1 MAEENKPF
9 PSFLP
14 KPEQNDFSF
23 FVTKEG
29 QVPSFT
35 EYLDKVIP
43 KVVDPAIKDARV
55 KSQKAALDRSM
66 QDIATRAKEKQATP
80 QEIDIYNHYV
90 EKEKEFQRNILRQF
104 EDADDLRMPLI
115 KQVNSLYDQMQPL
128 KTNAWGGM
136 NPADYQKYFDKEAT
150 QYRSIYDP
158 ATKKTTFVAEK
169 PDFTRDYNE
178 GKESYFKNIY
188 DELNNVE
195 DYYEKQN
202 YDALYKLADYI
213 QGPMAK
219 GKSGIPY
226 SGSAFYN
233 NKSLLPAQELANK
246 VRAIANSLYFK
257 TKNPNVPL
265 SNIVAYPKEFINSF
279 GKDMLAKEPGSA
291 LYGKGQREEFE
302 TADPENANA
311 QRINFSADLLGLKA
325 IKDIVDRDKT
335 QKLAALARAAS
346 FNDSNPLNK
355 INLEPLLK
363 ELEESDRLESEIN
376 KVDFRDYL
384 KKNYAEAFKEL
395 ELKEQK
401 QKIWDIGYNPENLN
415 IISPTNLASNILDDV
430 FNTEEFGK
438 LAARLDLS
446 VEGGFKQL
454 SNDLI
459 FPIKSAISAGSI
471 FTPEYV
477 MTNTLDKF
485 DDIGYNIG
493 INEKGEPVS
502 SGKFRWKDQDG
513 ETHYNGWAAIET
525 GIPVGAQMAIS
536 MLVTKTMTPALT
548 RVVGSLAP
556 NVATFGSVFLTS
568 YPKIYLEEYNNF
580 KDSSDAASVATMRSA
595 VEALTE
601 SIIPN
606 APDLLTSGTRS
617 LIKGVTTSYE
627 RELAGA
633 LSNTV
638 RGLFPGMTNKAVRR
652 ILDSRIAKRAVGI
665 TKDIAQ
671 EAIVEEELALVGN
684 HFVDQYAVGLNPEY
698 VTQNDLTV
706 DNIIDT
712 GVEAIAGMALT
723 AFAMGGGTKRADNFN
738 KAIYRWKIANNPDHY
753 ISYLTNQLDANKI
766 TQEEYLQKVGQIRK
780 YEAELK
786 TLPININSVRD
797 MKTLLQDK
805 DAQAVYFSNILE
817 KQKLLNYV
825 PTEEEKEEY
834 TKQLEEVDRQLYK
847 TEQAAGLYENLTT
860 EEKNKIVADNYERK
874 RKDILESED
883 LSPALL
889 DHLIEH
895 YKKDQKQNPKVFA
908 FPLTAHITSL
918 EKAREATADN
928 FFKFIVNNNQ
938 GLTFEQLDYKIGL
951 LSQNAKLY
959 NETQVATMKGILGV
973 SLLSTAG
980 PIFAIEDENQFIE
993 ALARNYVTV
1002 DKNKRPL
1009 VSNGRPLL
1017 HQIREG
1023 YIQDTLFSKFV
1034 KGLEGQER
1042 EDKLTDLKEQFF
1054 ERVAELKAMTDANQ
1068 PFPPAET
1075 AETVSPE
1082 QVPSMIEEAFTA
1094 YQEELSQIE
1103 GDAEEQAAARSEIKA
1118 KFVNTSLGIIRDN
1131 FTSLDDLFNRME
1143 DFFKKVSPETA
1154 AESLQKFKEDFNKGT
1169 ISRSLYRVMGKG
1181 VPADFI
1187 QELKTRLSGLKAEP
1201 SKEGEAAPTVEEEKQ
1216 EEQQEEQEETKTS
1229 ATGVVIASDKQ
1240 FASTGEK
1247 IAAIEEEIKALTA
1260 EMDVEKERLAFLD
1273 TLLEEEKAI
1282 MRESVQ
1288 AAEKEL
1294 KEFSKIT
1301 APKGSKRSENIANR
1315 RSQLEQE
1322 VRSHFTKLQSII
1334 DSIREVENNLKRISE
1349 LKRNL
1354 QNKSNYYK
1362 SLVASGQ
1369 ATIPDIWEKIY
1380 YLDNKIKGLNKLVDK
1395 AKRVIEKLKQAISN
1409 IAEILSTQK
1418 GILEEGQYPTKE
1430 QVQKLSDSIDFAT
1443 STEEQL
1449 NNKEKELESLV
1460 KATQNA
1466 EVQLNYLFEL
1476 LEYIERPDAKE
1487 TLDVTPEEVIVP
1499 ETFAPEEE
1507 FVPVEG
1513 PEETPTKGKKRK
1525 KGSKK
1530 VGTVSKQQVATRDK
1544 LINANPEAFYLISLT
1559 DGTKVE
1565 AGDFNMLGPDYI
1577 EGFDRDANLIQIPVA
1592 TLKSA
1597 RKLKD
1602 QVISQDPNIDQVLVE
1617 TDEDTV
1623 LGEWEEKDN
1632 RILFP
1637 QSGFITSSDEFD
1649 KEDEEVED
1657 DYSQAVNAIL
1667 KNITD
1672 FPSARITS
1680 MQGYLEKLMGPDII
1694 AKISS
1699 VLDSAKSIDEKFTE
1713 LSQIFTEYNK
1723 PIFYTKTLAWWAEN
1737 GLKQFNEDL
1746 KAPAFFITDKKGNIL
1761 RYTPQG
1767 LNSRG
1772 IPIHRNLPKAGGRI
1786 KGKAILEDYLA
1797 IKVDFLNPIIQKAII
1812 YMDDVRTQL
1821 KNDPSLVF
1829 VVPDVELSRGAI
1841 KEVDG
1846 KKYKLVP
1853 TDGEKLLVV
1862 GTDVEESESSLP
1874 KGYIVGYYQD
1884 ELTRVVF
1891 PKLTE
1896 EQAEVIRFIAETPN
1910 NELPKELNTAEKKLQ
1925 YINNLVYTN
1934 PRSQSGR
1941 ISFQIVEGRVVASLD
1956 GKVIYGQDIVNT
1968 LKDSYLNFNH
1978 TNYNKYSPFTTYT
1991 LDTAN
1996 NKLVAGGQVNYKDF
2010 VNSQVSFFVPL
2021 QTRFNRKFYFGQPV
2035 LETEF
2040 EEETTSTLVDQEEP
2054 FVELTFSDVE
2064 GPAVPDEALVPDEE
2078 FVPLDLNP
2086 ISEVVETL
2094 EKEEEAAKETVKEP
2108 TTLEE
2113 QEFNFPEEPQTPED
2127 FDLDSMDG
2135 LFRSRNLPRRQSEEL
2150 AKKALEWFESSEI
2163 GKLVDVRRLFNV
2175 VNSQAYAAFTKG
2187 LITLYEGSSDIDLYH
2202 ESWHVFS
2209 QYFLTRAE
2217 KIELYKNVQKKIG
2230 NVSFKE
2236 AEEYLAEGY
2245 QDYAIKRSE
2254 AKPKNAIEKIYD
2266 KIYKFIQRIFNNP
2279 QFEINKMFEAL
2290 YTGNINQYAPS
2301 ENNFMFKE
2309 LFSGRANSLN
2319 LKTPLGK
2326 EVIFSDRD
2334 LNELISNLDATIISQ
2349 VLDNISE
2356 RTNKRISLGTVL
2368 ANKKNKKF
2376 IGNIYV
2382 VLKETLQKNL
2392 DDLKKQNKSDR
2403 APMIERYEAILN
2415 DWNKVVKA
2423 HATLSTVLTNRA
2435 VSVYDEYL
2443 EDSQNSDEA
2452 QKDFAF
2458 NKSIEEFSSIS
2469 RSKPEVIALVASIRK
2484 HKNNRFERT
2493 PLLGLPVLDNFTK
2506 NWKILSSLLA
2516 NVTDYAHMLYKIEE
2530 LAKENP
2536 EFNFLLESLPKYNQ
2550 QGVTKGELTLKTAFI
2565 NTFSEPIVDMLKV
2578 RLNSE
2583 SVPPTKSNPK
2593 GETKLVANVIVA
2605 ESRASTRVLKD
2616 WGMRFKT
2623 EGTEF
2628 TKKGN
2633 GQETGEIDI
2642 NKVKE
2647 ALKQIDRDA
2656 KTLLVGL
2663 ELALELA
2670 ENVGIYID
2678 QSVTEQLVSTEEKR
2692 EFIQAVKEYAKAIV
2706 SYGQANPTVAI
2717 NDPINQVKFMVSKSV
2732 SKLVSTYLKN
2742 QDDYF
2747 TDEASNPEGNYI
2759 YKKNQFHFM
2768 SKVASWINQ
2777 PMLRLKAQYVGKDIT
2792 DLPVSQTHEEY
2803 YPTFGDLLKMKPQL
2817 GYLDSTI
2824 DPFSYGS
2831 NWMSQLYDING
2842 NRILNA
2848 QGTPEALLKVVHFGG
2863 TEYEQNK
2870 RLTGKKTTN
2879 LTSVDKLLTDIQGFL
2894 TKGVQENI
2902 RFGDKGSAYAVYIE
2916 KPLNDVY
2923 KQPVTSTGF
2932 ATNIDA
2938 ITPFTG
2944 DSWEDNLDGFMNH
2957 AVAEVLAINKAR
2969 KLNKEKN
2976 KYKNYDK
2983 NGDKLRFLADIV
2995 DKETSDVLEGDNL
3008 HNAIDKLS
3016 TIQEKI
3022 DYITDVLYDYE
3033 VNFQFAD
3040 YIKQEAEDLKNY
3052 IVEKL
3057 SFNPLEE
3064 EKFLRTLLPN
3074 AGKFSQFT
3082 TAQLLLAYTYYDTLH
3097 RIEQFKFFYRDP
3109 AFFKNTDDVFKRLS
3123 KYSATGTYMI
3133 TSPDILD
3140 TLNSSAAYERKL
3152 QKAATGTSSPYTD
3165 KIRVAITK
3173 DTLVDSPNKDEY
3185 VELVSKELGI
3195 DIEEAKKFLEGYG
3208 TTGKGA
3214 ERADGQGIATL
3225 DFYRFSKLTIGEWLP
3240 EQEAIYEKEVEIYNL
3255 YKEYKASLSNPAA
3268 AQRIARQ
3275 INNLIEEQNYVFE
3288 PQKPQYAGP
3297 IADKFPVTHFEKFSI
3312 YPATPS
3318 LTLVPTV
3325 NSKGEIIIEESD
3337 LFKMVENMYQSNVDY
3352 LVMASGVKDSALMDG
3367 SDYQDFYDEK
3377 GNVNQQPLKVNEVYA
3392 DFFKE
3397 QVKISPHTGI
3407 QEIIFPTQMRGLL
3420 FLDEAEKGKF
3430 DKVTYRQYNRFRKVL
3445 EELISVEKEK
3455 LKKQLGAKKDDFSDV
3470 SSVALSKFLERELK
3484 SKDVSSGV
3492 FTFLVTKNKEF
3503 VFDYNG
3509 STERRSI
3516 SSILDNI
3523 VYNRIIK
3530 QKLSGTNYI
3539 QGANLGNTPF
3549 TKATALQK
3557 RVYGTND
3564 MRFYSKDYQYCD
3576 VKIAFSERYKP
3587 LLNIVWKGERIGTIA
3602 KLNSLLRDE
3611 EFFKEHGKKVTLVG
3625 ARVPTQG
3632 LNSMERM
3639 RVVQFLPPSAGTL
3652 MLLPEEI
3659 VVKTGSDFDID
3670 KLFVFE
3676 PTMDE
3681 NGDFYPY
3688 ISATEEIKIRE
3699 KLDSLL
3705 DTYSKKKVKFAFQ
3718 VKALKEKVKDE
3729 RILAI
3734 IDQKVSEISKGVIET
3749 ERNLIAE
3756 DVMVKDEEVMN
3767 TSELSDA
3774 NKEVVEMTQDLGKD
3788 INKALLKIEKNFAF
3802 MSEIKNEINEATNT
3816 LRKIKYGRSNEFVD
3830 VIATRLGNP
3839 DILVKLILPNSNPD
3853 LQGEK
3858 DGQSLPQYF
3867 NNKTK
3872 YIKEATGS
3880 FTSLI
3885 KAVTSNQIFESF
3897 MVGKAVLGVAAR
3909 MNKTHQITAQMNLYD
3924 TSESPY
3930 MLETN
3935 NENSLSM
3942 LRDKKG
3948 RFISSMFSQYI
3959 NGLVDI
3965 AKGAWISLLG
3975 VNKIKGPV
3983 QMYIVKR
3990 GTNVEEAIAFTLQ
4003 PSINDYA
4010 NNISRTKSVFI
4021 SALGLSTEK
4030 KDALYSVVEKYRST
4044 LERANFLVTNKQ
4056 GDILTYSTLQ
4066 NVYDAVLFN
4075 PNVKPVNVW
4084 SSDKNGFEKL
4094 SNFYDASFYGELGKK
4109 TYSFRSPEHY
4119 YQAAK
4124 ALFHGREDLFKEI
4137 METSYGVNAKKIGSE
4152 VKASKEWKKVSEGY
4166 LEYAM
4171 RMSIENN
4178 PAKKKLLLST
4188 GEAQITHF
4196 NPKGDFAKDYWTTGF
4211 PRLLMRIR
4219 NSMQPIKYSYFSEE
4233 TLTKQLTNP
4242 TDMNQLLYLAQYVAL
4257 EGKSSNYVSFDQ
4269 NYSPDTRKES
4279 GLFEN
4284 KIRTEEQTVDLP
4296 NDFNGLNTFDQT
4308 VISPFEGL
4316 TTFSADLQVQ
4326 TNNLL
4331 KNKTV
4336 ANALIDVVKQLKEQL
4351 PFDEFDYAKIN
4362 GKLIDSLMQHIIHN
4376 HYKTE
4381 DAGNFFLAN
4390 NLGIENISPLSFE
4403 SPADVNLAK
4412 RYKKLIS
4419 AAKAQKINLVK
4430 EFPVLKFFK
4439 PFFKKDSDFFTF
4451 IFTAGSKL
4459 TSMQKDEFKSDFVK
4473 LLNYNHE
4480 NMEFAAEVRNFFSE
4494 MLETLYVST
4503 GFQYFEG
4510 NTAPIIPES
4519 IYAKKVTKAIKEFL
4533 AQKPSELKDALNN
4546 FSDNFLLYNY
4556 SNVIGLEPAA
4566 SQKSFN
4572 IYNLALAE
4580 FGIVDP
4586 IVEMSKGE
4594 EYFII
4599 QLTNLDNNSVYLQLI
4614 EKTCD

>member
-35 EYLDKVIP
+35 EYLDKVVP
-43 KVVDPAIKDARV
+43 KVVDPAIKDARI
-55 KSQKAALDRSM
+55 KSQKAELDRSM

-104 EDADDLRMPLI
+104 EDADDRRLPLI
-115 KQVNSLYDQMQPL
+115 KEVNSLYNQMEPL
-128 KTNAWGGM
+128 KTDAWSGM
-136 NPADYQKYFDKEAT
+136 TQADYRKYSDPNEV
-150 QYRSIYDP
+150 QYKTTYDP
-158 ATKKTTFVAEK
+158 ITKKLTAIPQRPNFLE
-169 PDFTRDYNE
+169 DYTA
-178 GKESYFKNIY
+178 GKEVYFKNIY
-188 DELNNVE
+188 EDLNNIE
-195 DYYEKQN
+195 DYYQKEN
-202 YDALYKLADYI
+202 YDALYRLADYI
-213 QGPMAK
+213 QGPIAK
-219 GKSGIPY
+219 EDSETPWL
-226 SGSAFYN
+226 GSAFYN
-233 NKSLLPAQELANK
+233 KRSLAPAQEIAGK
-246 VRAIANSLYFK
+246 VRNMANALYLK
-257 TKNPNVPL
+257 NKNPNVPL
-265 SNIVAYPKEFINSF
+265 SNIVAYPKEFVNSF

-311 QRINFSADLLGLKA
+311 QRINFSADLLGLA
-325 IKDIVDRDKT
+325 AVRDLVTRDKT
-335 QKLAALARAAS
+335 EKVAALARAVS
-346 FNDSNPLNK
+346 FNETNPLNK
-355 INLEPLLK
+355 INLEPLVK
-363 ELEESDRLESEIN
+363 GLEESDRLENEIN
-376 KVDFRDYL
+376 QVNFKDYL

-415 IISPTNLASNILDDV
+415 IISPINLASNIFDDV

-446 VEGGFKQL
+446 VEGGFKQTY
-454 SNDLI
+454 NDLI
-459 FPIKSAISAGSI
+459 SPIKSAISAGSM

-477 MTNTLDKF
+477 MNNTLDKF
-485 DDIGYNIG
+485 DNLGYNIG

-502 SGKFRWKDQDG
+502 SSKFRWKDQDG

-525 GIPVGAQMAIS
+525 GIPIGAQMAIS
-536 MLVTKTMTPALT
+536 MLATKTMAPALT

-556 NVATFGSVFLTS
+556 NVATFGSVFLTT

-580 KDSSDAASVATMRSA
+580 KDSSDATSVAVLRSA

-684 HFVDQYAVGLNPEY
+684 HFVDEYAVGLNPEY
-698 VTQNDLTV
+698 VTENDLTI

-738 KAIYRWKIANNPDHY
+738 KSIYRWKIANNPDHY

-834 TKQLEEVDRQLYK
+834 TKQLEDIDRELYK

-860 EEKNKIVADNYERK
+860 EEKNKIVADNYEKK

-895 YKKDQKQNPKVFA
+895 YKKDQKENPKVFA

-918 EKAREATADN
+918 EKAREATAVS
-928 FFKFIVNNNQ
+928 FFDFIVNNNQ

-959 NETQVATMKGILGV
+959 NENQVATMKGILGV

-980 PIFAIEDENQFIE
+980 PIFNIQEEDKFIE

-1068 PFPPAET
+1068 PFPPVET

-1103 GDAEEQAAARSEIKA
+1103 GDAEEQAAARSEVKA

-1181 VPADFI
+1181 VPADFL

-1201 SKEGEAAPTVEEEKQ
+1201 TKEGEAAPTVEE
-1216 EEQQEEQEETKTS
+1216 QEEQEETKTS

-1240 FASTGEK
+1240 FASPGEK

-1273 TLLEEEKAI
+1273 TLLEEAKAL
-1282 MRESVQ
+1282 MLESVQ
-1288 AAEKEL
+1288 VAEKEL

-1301 APKGSKRSENIANR
+1301 APKGSKRAQNLANR

-1322 VRSHFTKLQSII
+1322 VRSYFTKLQSIQ
-1334 DSIREVENNLKRISE
+1334 DRIREVENNLKRMDE
-1349 LKRNL
+1349 FRRNL

-1362 SLVASGQ
+1362 SLVASGK

-1418 GILEEGQYPTKE
+1418 GILEEGQYPSKE

-1449 NNKEKELESLV
+1449 DNKEKELESLV

-1476 LEYIERPDAKE
+1476 LEDTELPDAKE
-1487 TLDVTPEEVIVP
+1487 TLEVTPEEVIVP

-1507 FVPVEG
+1507 FAPVEG
-1513 PEETPTKGKKRK
+1513 SEETPTKGTKRK
-1525 KGSKK
+1525 KGTKK

-1694 AKISS
+1694 ARISS

-1910 NELPKELNTAEKKLQ
+1910 NELSKELNTAEKKLQ

-2094 EKEEEAAKETVKEP
+2094 EKAEEAAKETVKEP

-2217 KIELYKNVQKKIG
+2217 KIELYKNVQKKVG

-2605 ESRASTRVLKD
+2605 ESRASTTVLKD

-2817 GYLDSTI
+2817 SYLDSTI

-2879 LTSVDKLLTDIQGFL
+2879 LTSVDKVLTDIQAFL

-2938 ITPFTG
+2938 ITPFAG

-3040 YIKQEAEDLKNY
+3040 YVKQEAENLKNY

-3064 EKFLRTLLPN
+3064 QKFLRTLLPN

-3082 TAQLLLAYTYYDTLH
+3082 TPQLLLAYTYYDTLH

-3140 TLNSSAAYERKL
+3140 TLNSSAGYERKL

-3240 EQEAIYEKEVEIYNL
+3240 EQEAMYEKEVEIYNL

-3352 LVMASGVKDSALMDG
+3352 LVMPSVVKDSALMDG

-3397 QVKISPHTGI
+3397 QVRISPHTGI

-3830 VIATRLGNP
+3830 VIAARLGNP

-4094 SNFYDASFYGELGKK
+4094 SNFYDAPFYGELGKK

-4376 HYKTE
+4376 HYQTE

-4510 NTAPIIPES
+4510 NTASIIPES

-4533 AQKPSELKDALNN
+4533 TQKPSELKDALNN